1 MTRLQTLFS
10 NYLITDSTNYSINFG
25 FFLISILFF
34 GFLCLLF
41 TKSSF
46 LKTLILLELLFL
58 LLSLLFIFFSLN
70 YDSPEGQLLVL
81 YILGV
86 SACETAIGLSLFLV
100 YCSY

>member
-1 MTRLQTLFS
+1 MIRLQ
-10 NYLITDSTNYSINFG
+10 NYLKFYLQFDNYFYNINFG
-25 FFLISILFF
+25 FFLFSILFF

-41 TKSSF
+41 TKNSF

-58 LLSLLFIFFSLN
+58 ILALLFIFFSLT